1 MSDSESHESDV
12 DPISDVPCISGQPS
26 CGGAFL
32 RNVWPFAASGKNVQ
46 RNILHNSVRTDV
58 DGAHGALRDPSP
70 DLKADSDSDATAGQN
85 AEQSGTAGGHSSPLK
100 RGFLGRMRE
109 RASSPF
115 HLASDLS
122 HRMSSSSSGRDK
134 SPGRVAASKRRG
146 KSDRSPQR
154 SRSNKSPLRASATS
168 EESDAVAK
176 AAASEENAARDQASG
191 AGLSQTVSEGAVLGD
206 GGDVTVERVTVSES
220 AAVGMD
226 ISGDDEAV
234 SAYKPKDAQRIAE
247 NSPSDQG
254 SSEQSVSQP
263 SIGQE
268 KNPSKELQP
277 QDDQL
282 ASLPSA
288 AVASAAAISGV
299 RHGKEEMEEQAM
311 EHEMQE
317 LTVSEGLGGTGLG
330 GTGLG
335 GTGLGGSAA
344 LAMAVADTGDEKRRD
359 EEGAGGKGGEEEREK
374 VEDAHVAETLPSPVA
389 PQRAAPEDEPVMLDS
404 LDRCLKLLSSGN
416 KSKVTMALV
425 AVLAYVASGDVDNMN
440 NVYDALPFA
449 LLEEAF
455 AAAVAKGSSGPNGMV
470 EEEELVHAALAVLA
484 LLLQEP
490 DLAYAPQTMPLVP
503 HLVGLIRSGYDPVV
517 AVDAYECLLGVATGS
532 DAGLKAVKGA
542 DVLGVVAENIQR
554 SEPGCESLP
563 SAIQLLGFLFMSG
576 VSDIEMYEYKHEL
589 AAAVPTL
596 ARELAQRTD
605 MLKYEVLKLLVAML
619 SSDAA
624 EPVKSVVQTFDSG
637 SEGRQWAHHMRAGLA
652 GILLDSTEEE
662 FRKDALQLVR
672 VLAEIQGHAWLVESG
687 DEGSGDGVGVNGL
700 SAVRPSP
707 ADRFL
712 LVVLQAVKLEMPPL
726 LQELAVLTLE
736 NEEEE
741 GKEGGEGGE
750 GGEGEE
756 GEGAVDGE
764 EKDKMN
770 ADAAWAALGGNL
782 DRFGPGNA
790 GKAGGGLGRAGGLG
804 KGEITRMNSLVPTSE
819 DWRSVVN
826 EMVWEPPKD
835 GDDDAGALQIE
846 EEVPEET
853 GPPEEVKR
861 LYRVLGDCYALVEKV
876 VGALAGAAAEAEKG
890 RGKGAGE
897 EKDGEE
903 GGKEVQALVARLG
916 VETVKLCV
924 KIIDAIVKDVLI
936 FLQLAQERE
945 RYSHDGV
952 LAAIKLLGSYLTVA
966 PSSHRKRVGRL
977 LGFMLGVKGED
988 EDRPLLASRYLLP
1001 ALVHMSSE
1009 ARGCN
1014 TILKRGGHRF
1024 LIEYIAETGRTNMTG
1039 QLRSGAEGQT
1049 SLMQAADVI
1058 LNLFSF

>member
-1 MSDSESHESDV
+1 
-12 DPISDVPCISGQPS
+12 
-26 CGGAFL
+26 
-32 RNVWPFAASGKNVQ
+32 
-46 RNILHNSVRTDV
+46 
-58 DGAHGALRDPSP
+58 
-70 DLKADSDSDATAGQN
+70 
-85 AEQSGTAGGHSSPLK
+85 
-100 RGFLGRMRE
+100 
-109 RASSPF
+109 
-115 HLASDLS
+115 
-122 HRMSSSSSGRDK
+122 
-134 SPGRVAASKRRG
+134 
-146 KSDRSPQR
+146 
-154 SRSNKSPLRASATS
+154 
-168 EESDAVAK
+168 
-176 AAASEENAARDQASG
+176 
-191 AGLSQTVSEGAVLGD
+191 
-206 GGDVTVERVTVSES
+206 
-220 AAVGMD
+220 MD

-542 DVLGVVAENIQR
+542 DVLGVVAEK
-554 SEPGCESLP
+554 SSGCESLP

-624 EPVKSVVQTFDSG
+624 EPVN
-637 SEGRQWAHHMRAGLA
+637 
-652 GILLDSTEEE
+652 TEEE

-741 GKEGGEGGE
+741 GKEGG
-750 GGEGEE
+750 
-756 GEGAVDGE
+756 
-764 EKDKMN
+764 
-770 ADAAWAALGGNL
+770 
-782 DRFGPGNA
+782 
-790 GKAGGGLGRAGGLG
+790 
-804 KGEITRMNSLVPTSE
+804 
-819 DWRSVVN
+819 
-826 EMVWEPPKD
+826 
-835 GDDDAGALQIE
+835 
-846 EEVPEET
+846 
-853 GPPEEVKR
+853 
-861 LYRVLGDCYALVEKV
+861 
-876 VGALAGAAAEAEKG
+876 
-890 RGKGAGE
+890 
-897 EKDGEE
+897 
-903 GGKEVQALVARLG
+903 
-916 VETVKLCV
+916 
-924 KIIDAIVKDVLI
+924 
-936 FLQLAQERE
+936 
-945 RYSHDGV
+945 
-952 LAAIKLLGSYLTVA
+952 
-966 PSSHRKRVGRL
+966 
-977 LGFMLGVKGED
+977 
-988 EDRPLLASRYLLP
+988 
-1001 ALVHMSSE
+1001 
-1009 ARGCN
+1009 
-1014 TILKRGGHRF
+1014 
-1024 LIEYIAETGRTNMTG
+1024 
-1039 QLRSGAEGQT
+1039 
-1049 SLMQAADVI
+1049 
-1058 LNLFSF
+1058 